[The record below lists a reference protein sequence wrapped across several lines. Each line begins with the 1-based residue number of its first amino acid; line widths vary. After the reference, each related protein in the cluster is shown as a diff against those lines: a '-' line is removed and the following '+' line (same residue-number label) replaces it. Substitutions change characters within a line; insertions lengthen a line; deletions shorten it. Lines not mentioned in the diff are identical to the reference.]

1 MRCRQQA
8 GVPTPNVFP
17 KAAASR
23 GSSRYDRL
31 SDLWSDSFQPGYEPP
46 NYLDMEL
53 NTAVQPLVD
62 LMDALNDLN
71 SATMRERY
79 HVAQASMEMAISL

>member
-1 MRCRQQA
+1 MQVMSFIRYALSSAGRCADPQCFFRKR
-8 GVPTPNVFP
+8 PR
-17 KAAASR
+17 SR

-71 SATMRERY
+71 NRDDA
-79 HVAQASMEMAISL
+79 